1 MRKLSPVQIKRLH
14 NLRIIMRYLRDNQG
28 QVYSPYTLT
37 NILFDN
43 MLASRMAIYLHTLSS
58 RKKVAKFIIKRSVF
72 YKWPYEPTKRMNS
85 FFN

>member
-14 NLRIIMRYLRDNQG
+14 NIRIIMRYLKNNQG
-28 QVYSPYTLT
+28 ELYSPYMLT

-43 MLASRMAIYLHTLSS
+43 MLPSRIAVYLHTLSS

-72 YKWPYEPTKRMNS
+72 YKYPYESTKRMNKVFS
-85 FFN
+85 